1 MIKSEVLE
9 VTGMKC
15 GGCEANVTG
24 KLTALDGVISVV
36 AVSQANEVTVE
47 FDTDN
52 ITLDQLE
59 AVITA
64 AGFEVN

>member
-1 MIKSEVLE
+1 
-9 VTGMKC
+9 
-15 GGCEANVTG
+15 
-24 KLTALDGVISVV
+24 VISVV

-47 FDTDN
+47 FDTDK